1 MGIHFIINIVAVRK
15 LQGLMLLAGS
25 LSLLTCSQNDIQV
38 HFEARLENT
47 KPISRDILRSMEGI
61 YKLAEGSSSL
71 GSEFVCKTSLNKV
84 SFFSNERGIF
94 FILNAGLNLQDSSIQ
109 FAGFW
114 RVSENTS
121 NGTISFIVP
130 KGFGSGKLLKQN
142 IASGLIMMGGFT
154 VGGRKQSITLKY
166 ERDFSA
172 SVKANPFVIF
182 GHHGIQTNAN
192 PAFIEN
198 SLEAFRQAQD
208 YGANSLE
215 VDVRMTKDNV
225 PVLYHDPDLNIRV
238 IQKSGILADLD
249 QITWNV
255 LFHYVLLRDGQ
266 RIPSLEEALTLAVD
280 STELQYI
287 WIDVK
292 GNPNVFKYLEPI
304 VRKAIARAQSK
315 GRTIEIITDLPSDD
329 VIDEYKKQPSY
340 SDLPLMCELSL
351 DETIALNCKYWGPRW
366 TEGTLNDDVARAHSL
381 GMKAFTWTLNS
392 EKFIVSFMRDGN
404 FDGLITDYPS
414 YAVYNFYTR
423 P

>member
-208 YGANSLE
+208 YATLSQAFLYAGAR
-215 VDVRMTKDNV
+215 DVVATLWRIDDKGAAIFAGRFYAALAHQPAALALASAQRRMIA
-225 PVLYHDPDLNIRV
+225 DP
-238 IQKSGILADLD
+238 A
-249 QITWNV
+249 
-255 LFHYVLLRDGQ
+255 Y
-266 RIPSLEEALTLAVD
+266 
-280 STELQYI
+280 
-287 WIDVK
+287 
-292 GNPNVFKYLEPI
+292 
-304 VRKAIARAQSK
+304 ARGERAT
-315 GRTIEIITDLPSDD
+315 GR
-329 VIDEYKKQPSY
+329 
-340 SDLPLMCELSL
+340 
-351 DETIALNCKYWGPRW
+351 R
-366 TEGTLNDDVARAHSL
+366 R
-381 GMKAFTWTLNS
+381 
-392 EKFIVSFMRDGN
+392 
-404 FDGLITDYPS
+404 
-414 YAVYNFYTR
+414 
-423 P
+423 